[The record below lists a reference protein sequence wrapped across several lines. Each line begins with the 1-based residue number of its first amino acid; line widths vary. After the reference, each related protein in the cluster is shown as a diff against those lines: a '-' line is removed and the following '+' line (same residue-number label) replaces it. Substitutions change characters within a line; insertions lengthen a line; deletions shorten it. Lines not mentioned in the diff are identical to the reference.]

1 MNRVKLADRVLPTY
15 SKGEEIL
22 NMVSHIVGASLGI
35 IALVLCVIFSAI
47 HNNFYGIIAISLNCT
62 CNNPLNIILNS
73 KKYNT

>member
-47 HNNFYGIIAISLNCT
+47 HNNVYGIIASSIYGV